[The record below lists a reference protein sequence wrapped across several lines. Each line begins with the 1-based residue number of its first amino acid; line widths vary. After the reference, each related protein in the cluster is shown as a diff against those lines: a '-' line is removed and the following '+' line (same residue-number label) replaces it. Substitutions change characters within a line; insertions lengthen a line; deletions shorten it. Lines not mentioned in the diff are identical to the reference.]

1 MGFLSTERRPPRG
14 IAIGL
19 ACAATALALSGVA
32 GADEPRA
39 ANEPRLMDE
48 TAGITQIVDAFDE
61 GDVFD
66 LKLSLG
72 YEYSSRTAPIRRET
86 SIDEPGLSTG
96 GYVSDKLNVAKYE
109 ESTSRLLTRAEVGL
123 YKDIALILRL
133 PVILSHARKLSDLD
147 GSSDANNLNTQG
159 VVGESLFSV
168 PFESPTRSGIEY
180 LAVGFDFGLM
190 NQTRDW
196 TKPTWVVGF
205 EGRFNVSE
213 PMHACNANPAPGQV
227 KCAYP
232 ADINRNGRRDSDIV
246 AEHPDAGDIPLEGSF
261 SGDRDPGVSRGTT
274 ALELHT
280 YVSKRVKYV
289 EPYGGFS
296 ALLEFQNDSS
306 DYGAT
311 DLEGS
316 LVNRPP
322 LRGSMIAGL
331 EVIPWEVREKFQRIS
346 FDFRFTGTYVSE
358 GRDYSELFD
367 PLGSSSAE
375 SLRLPKFASYQA
387 RDPDDPNSNSVINPN
402 SQLVYVTGLTDVQQH
417 GDYLLSTEFSWQ
429 AGEFIKFNLGA
440 GYRIIQAHMITFDQP
455 CNPDFSGDA
464 GAAGPCNSGDGDS
477 RVTGL
482 PNPNY
487 RRVINEPGRRFK
499 VGTST
504 GLRAWLNAS
513 VMF

>member
-1 MGFLSTERRPPRG
+1 MGFLRTERMHPVRLS
-14 IAIGL
+14 ICV
-19 ACAATALALSGVA
+19 ACAGAWLALAA
-32 GADEPRA
+32 PAQADEPRA
-39 ANEPRLMDE
+39 ANEPRLLEE
-48 TAGITQIVDAFDE
+48 TAGITQVVDAFDDE
-61 GDVFD
+61 DLFD

-72 YEYSSRTAPIRRET
+72 YEYENRSAPIRRET
-86 SIDEPGLSTG
+86 SIDEPGLTTG
-96 GYVSDKLNVAKYE
+96 GYVSDKLNVAEYK
-109 ESTSRLLTRAEVGL
+109 ESTSRLQTRAEVGL
-123 YKDIALILRL
+123 YKDIALILRM
-133 PVILSHARKLSDLD
+133 PVILSHSRKLSDLD
-147 GSSDANNLNTQG
+147 GSSDANALNTQG
-159 VVGESLFSV
+159 LVGESLFSV

-213 PMHACNANPAPGQV
+213 PMHACNENPAPGQV

-232 ADINRNGRRDSDIV
+232 SDIDRDGKRDGTEATV
-246 AEHPDAGDIPLEGSF
+246 SGQAIPLEGDF
-261 SGDRDPGVSRGTT
+261 SGDRDPGVSRGVTG
-274 ALELHT
+274 LELHT

-296 ALLEFQNDSS
+296 ALLEFQNNSS

-331 EVIPWEVREKFQRIS
+331 EVIPWEVREKFQRIAV
-346 FDFRFTGTYVSE
+346 DFRFKGTYVSE

-367 PLGSSSAE
+367 ALGSSPAE
-375 SLRLPKFASYQA
+375 SLRYPEFAQYQPSN
-387 RDPDDPNSNSVINPN
+387 PDDPNSDSVVNPN

-417 GDYLLSTEFSWQ
+417 GDYFLSTEFSWQ
-429 AGEFIKFNLGA
+429 AGEYIKFNLGA
-440 GYRIIQAHMITFDQP
+440 GYRIIQSHMITFDQP
-455 CNPDFSGDA
+455 CNPDLSGDL
-464 GAAGPCNSGDGDS
+464 GAAGPCTGGGDNAP
-477 RVTGL
+477 RATGI

-487 RRVINEPGRRFK
+487 RRVINAPGRRFK

-504 GLRAWLNAS
+504 GFKAWLNAS